1 MQHARA
7 MNILS
12 GQSNLAR
19 RVFAAVPIQAFWTVQ
34 EISVEMHRLENHKL
48 NKGEIM
54 GCLRTLVDA
63 GLVNETASLTF
74 RSNVKPQKESASVIP
89 KTLAPSEQMSLMD
102 RIAIKAQAMRMLA
115 DDLEML
121 GLEAEEAIKA
131 ASADSEKLKQFQLN
145 LKQMMG

>member
-1 MQHARA
+1 MQFGRA
-7 MNILS
+7 QNILS

-74 RSNVKPQKESASVIP
+74 RSNVKPQKESASVEP

>member
-12 GQSNLAR
+12 SQSNLAR

-145 LKQMMG
+145 LKQMMS